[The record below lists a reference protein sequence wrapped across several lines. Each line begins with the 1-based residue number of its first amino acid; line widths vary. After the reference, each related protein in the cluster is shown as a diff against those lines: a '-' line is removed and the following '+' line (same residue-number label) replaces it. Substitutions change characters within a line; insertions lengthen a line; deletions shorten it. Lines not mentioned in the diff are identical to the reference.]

1 MHGARRE
8 VKGQGSG
15 LTSPGPARTS
25 LGYLGRRTPL
35 VVWVERRLP
44 YFAGWDVQPRL
55 KLARSKNTS
64 SVASLETCRLMQRGR
79 GGILDQRIRGGVR
92 PNPFCFCGTQLDSM
106 LDRSAHATVNGQRA
120 LYTFHLYICY
130 DQVPMQRTT
139 NEHAVTVAGV
149 GPRGQGYQGS
159 PSHAPAYTPQPGL
172 PGAPCVRLWVGWWCV
187 GGEGDRARGG
197 ACAVRG
203 ARRVVWVGGARA

>member
-1 MHGARRE
+1 MH
-8 VKGQGSG
+8 
-15 LTSPGPARTS
+15 
-25 LGYLGRRTPL
+25 
-35 VVWVERRLP
+35 
-44 YFAGWDVQPRL
+44 DL
-55 KLARSKNTS
+55 KIQA
-64 SVASLETCRLMQRGR
+64 VASLETCRLMQGGGG
-79 GGILDQRIRGGVR
+79 GGILDQSIPGVR
-92 PNPFCFCGTQLDSM
+92 PNLCFCGTQLDSM
-106 LDRSAHATVNGQRA
+106 LDRSADPHTRQSTDNAH
-120 LYTFHLYICY
+120 FIHLYICY

-187 GGEGDRARGG
+187 GGEGDGARGG

>member
-1 MHGARRE
+1 M
-8 VKGQGSG
+8 Q
-15 LTSPGPARTS
+15 L
-25 LGYLGRRTPL
+25 
-35 VVWVERRLP
+35 
-44 YFAGWDVQPRL
+44 RL

-64 SVASLETCRLMQRGR
+64 SCLVGNLQADAA
-79 GGILDQRIRGGVR
+79 GGGGVYWIR
-92 PNPFCFCGTQLDSM
+92 VFPVCAPTFVFAVHSSTACSTDPHTRQSTDN
-106 LDRSAHATVNGQRA
+106 AH
-120 LYTFHLYICY
+120 FIHLYICY

-187 GGEGDRARGG
+187 GGEGDGARGG